1 MAEHPGEPT
10 KATEQLLGDLAREY
24 YALLDIVTG
33 YDQRQMTIKGWSVTL
48 SLAALLLGFQEGHYA
63 LFGLAAATAAA
74 FWVMDVLLKRHQV
87 RYYPRMRDIE
97 VIAFALNRVPVA
109 GMGEVSAPRVDLS
122 WEYTGRPGSPDR
134 RIEPPERREAEEVR
148 RLLRRPFSMAHVML
162 PHVLAVALGTA
173 LFVAALADAPGL
185 AGLAP

>member
-1 MAEHPGEPT
+1 MADNPAEPAR
-10 KATEQLLGDLAREY
+10 ATEQLLGDLGREY

-74 FWVMDVLLKRHQV
+74 FWVMEGLLKRHQV

-97 VIAFALNRVPVA
+97 VIAYELNRVRVA
-109 GMGEVSAPRVDLS
+109 GMGEVSAPRIDVS
-122 WEYTGRPGSPDR
+122 WGYTGRPGGPDA
-134 RIEPPERREAEEVR
+134 RIEPPERRGAEEVR
-148 RLLRRPFSMAHVML
+148 RLLRRPFWMAHVML

-173 LFVAALADAPGL
+173 LFVASVADAPGL
-185 AGLAP
+185 ADLVP

>member
-1 MAEHPGEPT
+1 MTEHPGEPT
-10 KATEQLLGDLAREY
+10 KATEQLLGDLGREY

-74 FWVMDVLLKRHQV
+74 FWTMDVLLKRHQV

-97 VIAFALNRVPVA
+97 VTAFALNRVPVE
-109 GMGEVSAPRVDLS
+109 GMGEVSAPRVDLA
-122 WEYTGRPGSPDR
+122 WGYTGRPGSPDVR
-134 RIEPPERREAEEVR
+134 VEPPERRGAQEVR
-148 RLLRRPFSMAHVML
+148 RLLRSPFWMAHVML

-173 LFVAALADAPGL
+173 LFVAALLDAPGL